1 MSKALENIK
10 PASPVSQEV
19 DASII
24 EKAVASAVGTV
35 LEGLFSKLN
44 LNQFGSGPKDDEF
57 SARSLASELKK
68 MSGHDEGRIHVEPEI
83 MERQAKA
90 KKEMHN
96 LLRDLRSKRGTP
108 HEEKPLYK
116 VIGDIYL
123 AGRLYDSS
131 RKQPLCWW
139 GEPNQNVLP
148 VNSVARKIYD
158 LFKVSISLPV
168 DPVPASEINDSENGI
183 VRYKGASNIYEE
195 NLLED
200 NSTPNMSVVD
210 LKDLVVPSD
219 LLDDEPVTSFY
230 PNGFRSDNSQQY
242 ATR

>member
-108 HEEKPLYK
+108 HEEK
-116 VIGDIYL
+116 
-123 AGRLYDSS
+123 
-131 RKQPLCWW
+131 
-139 GEPNQNVLP
+139 
-148 VNSVARKIYD
+148 
-158 LFKVSISLPV
+158 
-168 DPVPASEINDSENGI
+168 
-183 VRYKGASNIYEE
+183 
-195 NLLED
+195 
-200 NSTPNMSVVD
+200 
-210 LKDLVVPSD
+210 
-219 LLDDEPVTSFY
+219 
-230 PNGFRSDNSQQY
+230 
-242 ATR
+242 